1 MQIALTSAVPFCN
14 RTAILQWC
22 LQSFA
27 GVGVMPYK
35 RFSLYNVGG
44 AVLWSVLFVGGGFLL
59 GNIPAVKHNFSIVV
73 FAIVGFHAL
82 SLSHAA

>member
-1 MQIALTSAVPFCN
+1 
-14 RTAILQWC
+14 
-22 LQSFA
+22 
-27 GVGVMPYK
+27 MPYK